1 IRKTLGASVDSIVIQ
16 LSNDFIK
23 WVLIANV
30 IAWPVTY
37 YLMSTFWLV
46 NFPYRIDLTLM
57 TFIIS
62 GVLSVVIAIGTV
74 MYQSIKAAMANPVK
88 ALRYE

>member
-1 IRKTLGASVDSIVIQ
+1 IMELRTKKCTPCSGGVPPLEGEK
-16 LSNDFIK
+16 LKEF
-23 WVLIANV
+23 
-30 IAWPVTY
+30 TY

-46 NFPYRIDLTLM
+46 NFPYRISMSLM

-62 GVLSVVIAIGTV
+62 GVISIVIAIGTV
-74 MYQSIKAAMANPVK
+74 MYQSIKAALANPVK